1 MYALSALHMRSQK
14 VTRGQNG
21 PKMVLFLL
29 FEKSTFD
36 NFSHLFMRKNKHSFL
51 FFGKKM
57 FINIF
62 FHILKKMIICLPG
75 LCQKKKTL
83 KKYWTY
89 SFHMKSNETLYVN
102 ASSDSIWED
111 LNQNCGR
118 VFFFLTKSIIF
129 SGFKK
134 FFFNIKIKDISFW
147 PGAITFKYVLHISV
161 QK

>member
-62 FHILKKMIICLPG
+62 FHILKKVIICLPG
-75 LCQKKKTL
+75 LCQKKRHSK
-83 KKYWTY
+83 
-89 SFHMKSNETLYVN
+89 NIERI
-102 ASSDSIWED
+102 ASIW
-111 LNQNCGR
+111 NQMKLYMYMLLLIQYGKIWTKT
-118 VFFFLTKSIIF
+118 VDVSFFLTKSIIF

-134 FFFNIKIKDISFW
+134 FF
-147 PGAITFKYVLHISV
+147 
-161 QK
+161 